1 MKTTVKTMATLI
13 ALFFSTLTLLGQKS
27 LLFQDVQSPIA
38 AAPFTNFNVT
48 LSAENKLKSSPFF
61 MENKLQ
67 LEDWMLSSEK
77 WKLEESETG
86 ITLEDWMVETHN
98 DSDINLEE
106 LIKEEVETPL
116 KLEKWMYCCTDWKI
130 VNL

>member
-1 MKTTVKTMATLI
+1 MKTTAKTMAILI
-13 ALFFSTLTLLGQKS
+13 ALFFSTLTLVGQKS

-38 AAPFTNFNVT
+38 AAPVTNFDVK
-48 LSAENKLKSSPFF
+48 LSAENKLISSRFF
-61 MENKLQ
+61 MEDKLQ

-77 WKLEESETG
+77 WKLAESETG
-86 ITLEDWMVETHN
+86 ITLEEWMVETHN
-98 DSDINLEE
+98 DRDTSLEE
-106 LIKEEVETPL
+106 LIMEEVETPL